1 MYKRQLWFFIVSII
15 DLFVSFGASYMLET
29 ASERL
34 SDTIKIKSLHAI
46 MRQDIPFFDQKEH
59 SSGALGSAIFN
70 HAANI
75 GSAIGVVLCQVLIS
89 FGNLLGAQI
98 LAFAM
103 QWLLAISTFPVMLSL
118 LGASYLNVYLME
130 KFELAVQEPIERS
143 SSYIAEV
150 IDAIG
155 TVASLGL
162 SLIHISEPTD

>member
-1 MYKRQLWFFIVSII
+1 M
-15 DLFVSFGASYMLET
+15 
-29 ASERL
+29 
-34 SDTIKIKSLHAI
+34 
-46 MRQDIPFFDQKEH
+46 
-59 SSGALGSAIFN
+59 
-70 HAANI
+70 
-75 GSAIGVVLCQVLIS
+75 GVVLCQVLIS

-155 TVASLGL
+155 TVASLGREADVLRHFSRESERGRPYMWKLISGTLFYAYTQFSLYGIAALL
-162 SLIHISEPTD
+162 SIGASRS